1 MNFQFGHTVIRM
13 SFESVLDQ
21 LKNELSKE
29 GFVISGVTDFQ
40 KLHLPTGSST
50 GQYNVLTVYH
60 TLLHNEMLTIGPA
73 EGMILPC
80 LISVAETRPG
90 ETMLALFNVTETVC
104 ASSQNSL
111 LQAVATEVT
120 RRMEVAIHALE
131 KKDAGDPDLVTS
143 WG

>member
-1 MNFQFGHTVIRM
+1 MNFQFGHTVIWM

-21 LKNELSKE
+21 LKDELFKE
-29 GFVISGVTDFQ
+29 GFVISGITDFQ
-40 KLHLPTGSST
+40 KLHLPNGTST
-50 GQYNVLTVYH
+50 KQYNVLTVYH
-60 TLLHNEMLTIGPA
+60 GLLHKEMLTIGPI

-80 LISVAETRPG
+80 LISVVETRPG

-111 LQAVATEVT
+111 LRALATEVT
-120 RRMEVAIHALE
+120 RRMEMAIHALE
-131 KKDAGDPDLVTS
+131 KKETGDPDLVTS